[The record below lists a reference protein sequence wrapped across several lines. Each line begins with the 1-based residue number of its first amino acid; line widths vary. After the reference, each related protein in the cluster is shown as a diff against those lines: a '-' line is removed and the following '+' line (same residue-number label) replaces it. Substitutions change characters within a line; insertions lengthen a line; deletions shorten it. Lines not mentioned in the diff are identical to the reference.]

1 MVTREVGV
9 SREEKLTGGGD
20 VQLDAS
26 RALRC
31 KDVVLMYIIFM
42 FYVSVKINLKT

>member
-1 MVTREVGV
+1 MVTKEVGE
-9 SREEKLTGGGD
+9 SRKQLTGGGD
-20 VQLDAS
+20 IQLEGS

-31 KDVVLMYIIFM
+31 KDYVVLMYIIFM